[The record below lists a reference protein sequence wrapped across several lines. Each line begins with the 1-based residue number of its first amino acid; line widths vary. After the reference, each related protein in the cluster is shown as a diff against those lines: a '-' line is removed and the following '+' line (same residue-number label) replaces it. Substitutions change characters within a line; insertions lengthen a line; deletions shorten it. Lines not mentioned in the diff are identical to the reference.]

1 MSELREK
8 IIDEILNCYPRFVPT
23 ERLAD
28 AILSFLDSSPK
39 EFEAVRK
46 CGCVNGKIFMT
57 TGNLP
62 TPTNSYLTACIKCGG
77 TGEIVRPL
85 TQKEVMEWAEEVIQF
100 MNKNIGQAVFK
111 NYPTLPSGE
120 RVRRKE

>member
-28 AILSFLDSSPK
+28 AILSLLDSSPTK
-39 EFEAVRK
+39 FEVVRECKKICQDAVALANY
-46 CGCVNGKIFMT
+46 NGVP
-57 TGNLP
+57 N
-62 TPTNSYLTACIKCGG
+62 TNYCPDCHS